1 MKAHMILKEAGLTKA
16 QISYAKV
23 LLRMGRTIAQAI
35 EEAKEV
41 KQ

>member
-1 MKAHMILKEAGLTKA
+1 MKTHQTLKQAGLTKA

-23 LLRMGRTIAQAI
+23 LLRMGRTIEQAI

-41 KQ
+41 K